1 MARHRGVYKP
11 DHEAPY
17 EVSRS
22 RIEAFVNCP
31 ACFWLDRVKGVKFPG
46 MPPFLL
52 NTATDTLLKKDF
64 DKFRELQKP
73 HPFMERNGLSHL
85 VPFQHEDFHKWTLSL
100 QLGFRTHHKKS
111 DLIIGGGL
119 DDVWHDPK
127 TNELFIVD
135 YKSTAGKRTE
145 DLSKLEPIT
154 LDGRW
159 KEGYKRQMD
168 MYQWILREKTKEDL
182 QDYQVSNIGYF
193 VYVNGDQH
201 FEEGMLREQENKAD
215 MSFDVQLL
223 TYEGND
229 SWVEDKIME
238 LKECLNSPV
247 CPEHTKTGNGPKGQD
262 PCEYY
267 TFLESM
273 KYKENDG

>member
-1 MARHRGVYKP
+1 MARHKGIYNP

-22 RIEAFVNCP
+22 RIEAFINCP
-31 ACFWLDRVKGVKFPG
+31 ACFWLDRVKGIKFPG
-46 MPPFLL
+46 MPSFLL
-52 NTATDTLLKKDF
+52 NSATDTLLKKDF
-64 DKFRELQKP
+64 DKYRKLQKP
-73 HPFMERNGLSHL
+73 HPFMERNGLKHL
-85 VPFQHEDFHKWTLSL
+85 VPFKHEDFNSWTQSL
-100 QLGFRTHHKKS
+100 QLGFRTYHEKT

-127 TNELFIVD
+127 TKELFVVD
-135 YKSTAGKRTE
+135 YKSTAGKRTK

-154 LDGRW
+154 LEGRW
-159 KEGYKRQMD
+159 KESYKRQMD
-168 MYQWILREKTKEDL
+168 IYQWILREKTKDDL
-182 QDYQVSNIGYF
+182 TDYTVSNIGYF

-201 FEEGMLREQENKAD
+201 FEEGMLRDNENKAD

-229 SWVEDKIME
+229 SWVEKEIIN
-238 LKECLNSPV
+238 LKECLEEKN
-247 CPEHTKTGNGPKGQD
+247 CPQHAQTGHGKKGAD

-267 TFLESM
+267 TLFESLN
-273 KYKENDG
+273 YD

>member
-11 DHEAPY
+11 DHESPY

-22 RIEAFVNCP
+22 RIEAFINCP
-31 ACFWLDRVKGVKFPG
+31 ACFWLNRVKGVKFPG

-52 NTATDTLLKKDF
+52 NSATDTLLKKDF
-64 DKFRELQKP
+64 DKYRELQKP
-73 HPFMERNGLSHL
+73 HPFMKRNGLEHL
-85 VPFQHEDFHKWTLSL
+85 VQFKHEDFHSWTQSL
-100 QLGFRTHHKKS
+100 QLGFKTYHEKS

-119 DDVWHDPK
+119 DDVWHDSK

-135 YKSTAGKRTE
+135 YKSTAGKRNE
-145 DLSKLEPIT
+145 DLTKLEPIT

-168 MYQWILREKTKEDL
+168 MYQWILREKTKDDL
-182 QDYQVSNIGYF
+182 TEYQVSNIGYF
-193 VYVNGDQH
+193 VYVNGDQY
-201 FEEGMLREQENKAD
+201 FEEGMLRNSENKAD

-229 SWVEDKIME
+229 SWVEKEIIN
-238 LKECLNSPV
+238 LKKCLEQKT
-247 CPEHTKTGNGPKGQD
+247 CPEHAQSGNGPKGTD
-262 PCEYY
+262 PCEYL
-267 TFLESM
+267 TFLESLN
-273 KYKENDG
+273 YD

>member
-1 MARHRGVYKP
+1 MPRHRGVYKP
-11 DHEAPY
+11 ENPEPY

-22 RIEAFVNCP
+22 RIEAFINCP

-46 MPPFLL
+46 MPSFLL
-52 NTATDTLLKKDF
+52 NSATDTLLKKDF
-64 DKFRELQKP
+64 NKYRDLQKP
-73 HPFMERNGLSHL
+73 HPFMKRNGLGHL
-85 VPFQHEDFHKWTLSL
+85 VPFQHEDFETWTKSL
-100 QLGFRTHHKKS
+100 QLGLKTYHEKS
-111 DLIIGGGL
+111 NLIIGGGL

-145 DLSKLEPIT
+145 DLSKLEPIN
-154 LDGRW
+154 LRGRY
-159 KEGYKRQMD
+159 KEGYKRQME
-168 MYQWILREKTKEDL
+168 MYQWILRAIMKEKA
-182 QDYQVSNIGYF
+182 QDYEVSNTGYF

-201 FEEGMLREQENKAD
+201 FEDGMLRDEENKAD

-229 SWVEDKIME
+229 AWVEKKILE
-238 LKECLNSPV
+238 LKDCLNSSV
-247 CPEHTKTGNGPKGQD
+247 CPEHTKTGNGQKGED

-267 TFLESM
+267 TFLKSM
-273 KYKENDG
+273 EETK

>member
-1 MARHRGVYKP
+1 MARHRGTYKP
-11 DHEAPY
+11 DHESPY

-22 RIEAFVNCP
+22 RIEAFINCP
-31 ACFWLDRVKGVKFPG
+31 ACFWLDRVKGVKFPS

-52 NTATDTLLKKDF
+52 NSATDTLLKKDF
-64 DKFRELQKP
+64 DQYRELQKP

-85 VPFQHEDFHKWTLSL
+85 VPFQHADFHSWTQSL
-100 QLGFRTHHKKS
+100 QLGFRTYHES
-111 DLIIGGGL
+111 SNLIIGGGL

-135 YKSTAGKRTE
+135 YKSTAGKRSE

-154 LDGRW
+154 LEGRW

-168 MYQWILREKTKEDL
+168 MYQWIMNEKTKEDL
-182 QDYQVSNIGYF
+182 KDFKVSNVGYF

-201 FEEGMLREQENKAD
+201 FEDGMLRKDEDKAD

-223 TYEGND
+223 TYKGNHD
-229 SWVEDKIME
+229 WVEKEILN
-238 LKECLNSPV
+238 LKKCLEV
-247 CPEHTKTGNGPKGQD
+247 DQCPEHAQTGHGPKGID
-262 PCEYY
+262 PCEYH
-267 TFLESM
+267 TFFESLN
-273 KYKENDG
+273 YD

>member
-1 MARHRGVYKP
+1 MARHRGTYKP
-11 DHEAPY
+11 DHESPY

-22 RIEAFVNCP
+22 RIEAFINCP

-52 NTATDTLLKKDF
+52 NSATDTLLKKDF
-64 DKFRELQKP
+64 DQYRELQKP

-85 VPFQHEDFHKWTLSL
+85 VPFQHADFHSWTQSL
-100 QLGFRTHHKKS
+100 QLGFRTYHES
-111 DLIIGGGL
+111 SNLIIGGGL

-127 TNELFIVD
+127 TNELFLVD
-135 YKSTAGKRTE
+135 YKSTAGKRSE

-154 LDGRW
+154 LEGRW

-168 MYQWILREKTKEDL
+168 MYQWIMNEKTKEDL
-182 QDYQVSNIGYF
+182 KDFKVSNLGYF

-201 FEEGMLREQENKAD
+201 FEDGMLRKDEDKAD

-223 TYEGND
+223 TYKGNHD
-229 SWVEDKIME
+229 WVEKEILN
-238 LKECLNSPV
+238 LKQCLEADQ
-247 CPEHTKTGNGPKGQD
+247 CPEHAQTGHGPKGID
-262 PCEYY
+262 PCEYH
-267 TFLESM
+267 TFFETLN
-273 KYKENDG
+273 YD

>member
-1 MARHRGVYKP
+1 MARHRGTYKP
-11 DHEAPY
+11 DHESPY

-22 RIEAFVNCP
+22 RIEAFINCP

-52 NTATDTLLKKDF
+52 NSATDTLLKKDF
-64 DKFRELQKP
+64 DQYRELQKP

-85 VPFQHEDFHKWTLSL
+85 VPFQHADFHSWTQSL
-100 QLGFRTHHKKS
+100 QLGFRTYHES
-111 DLIIGGGL
+111 SNLIIGGGL

-135 YKSTAGKRTE
+135 YKSTAGKRSE

-154 LDGRW
+154 LEGRW

-168 MYQWILREKTKEDL
+168 MYQWIMNEKTKEDL
-182 QDYQVSNIGYF
+182 KDYKVSNLGYF

-201 FEEGMLREQENKAD
+201 FEDGMLRKDEDKAD

-223 TYEGND
+223 TYKGNHD
-229 SWVEDKIME
+229 WVEKEILN
-238 LKECLNSPV
+238 LKQCLEAGQ
-247 CPEHTKTGNGPKGQD
+247 CPEHAQTGHGPKGID
-262 PCEYY
+262 PCEYH
-267 TFLESM
+267 TFFETLN
-273 KYKENDG
+273 YD

>member
-1 MARHRGVYKP
+1 MPRHRGLFKP
-11 DHEAPY
+11 EHPEPY

-52 NTATDTLLKKDF
+52 NSATDTLLKKDF
-64 DKFRELQKP
+64 NKYRDLQKP
-73 HPFMERNGLSHL
+73 HPFMERNGLGHL
-85 VPFQHEDFHKWTLSL
+85 VPFQHEDFETWTKSL
-100 QLGFRTHHKKS
+100 QLGLKTYHEKS
-111 DLIIGGGL
+111 NLIIGGGL

-145 DLSKLEPIT
+145 DKSKLEPIH
-154 LDGRW
+154 LRGRY

-168 MYQWILREKTKEDL
+168 MYQWILRAIMKEKA
-182 QDYQVSNIGYF
+182 QDCKVSNTGYF

-201 FEEGMLREQENKAD
+201 FEDGMLRDEENKAD

-229 SWVEDKIME
+229 AWVEEKIME
-238 LKECLNSPV
+238 LKDCLNSPV
-247 CPEHTKTGNGPKGQD
+247 CPEHTKTGNGPKGED
-262 PCEYY
+262 PCEFY
-267 TFLESM
+267 TFL
-273 KYKENDG
+273 KYMNNIV

>member
-11 DHEAPY
+11 EHPEPY

-22 RIEAFVNCP
+22 RIEAFINCP

-52 NTATDTLLKKDF
+52 NSATDTLLKKDF
-64 DKFRELQKP
+64 NKYRDMQKP
-73 HPFMERNGLSHL
+73 HPFMERNGLGHL
-85 VPFQHEDFHKWTLSL
+85 VPFQHEDFETWTKSL
-100 QLGFRTHHKKS
+100 QLGLKTYHEKS
-111 DLIIGGGL
+111 NLIIGGGL

-145 DLSKLEPIT
+145 DLSKLEPIN
-154 LDGRW
+154 LRGRY

-168 MYQWILREKTKEDL
+168 MYQWILRGIMQEKA
-182 QDYQVSNIGYF
+182 QDYKVSDTGYF

-201 FEEGMLREQENKAD
+201 FEDGMLRDEENKAD
-215 MSFDVQLL
+215 MSFEVQLL
-223 TYEGND
+223 SYEGSD
-229 SWVEDKIME
+229 HWVEEKILE
-238 LKECLNSPV
+238 LKACLEQDS
-247 CPEHTKTGNGPKGQD
+247 CPEHTQTGNGPQGD
-262 PCEYY
+262 SPCEYY
-267 TFLESM
+267 TFLETLN
-273 KYKENDG
+273 Y

>member
-1 MARHRGVYKP
+1 MARHRGTYKS
-11 DHEAPY
+11 DHESPY

-22 RIEAFVNCP
+22 RIEAFINCP

-52 NTATDTLLKKDF
+52 NSATDTLLKKDF
-64 DKFRELQKP
+64 DQYRELQKP

-85 VPFQHEDFHKWTLSL
+85 VPFQHADFHSWTQSL
-100 QLGFRTHHKKS
+100 QLGFRTYHES
-111 DLIIGGGL
+111 SNLIIGGGL

-135 YKSTAGKRTE
+135 YKSTAGKRSE

-154 LDGRW
+154 LEGRW
-159 KEGYKRQMD
+159 KDGYKRQMD
-168 MYQWILREKTKEDL
+168 IYQWIMNEKTKEDL
-182 QDYQVSNIGYF
+182 KDYKVSNVGYF

-201 FEEGMLREQENKAD
+201 FEDGMLRIDEDKAD

-223 TYEGND
+223 TYKGNHD
-229 SWVEDKIME
+229 WVEKEILN
-238 LKECLNSPV
+238 LKQCLEADQ
-247 CPEHTKTGNGPKGQD
+247 CPEHAQTGHGPKGID
-262 PCEYY
+262 PCEYH
-267 TFLESM
+267 TFFETLN
-273 KYKENDG
+273 YD

>member
-11 DHEAPY
+11 DHESPY

-22 RIEAFVNCP
+22 RIEAFINCP
-31 ACFWLDRVKGVKFPG
+31 ACFWLGRVKGVKFPG

-52 NTATDTLLKKDF
+52 NSATDTLLKKDF
-64 DKFRELQKP
+64 DHYRDLQEP
-73 HPFMERNGLSHL
+73 HPFMKNNGLGHL
-85 VPFQHEDFHKWTLSL
+85 VPFKHEDFHKWTQSL
-100 QLGFRTHHKKS
+100 QLGFRTYHKKS

-119 DDVWHDPK
+119 DDVWHDSK

-135 YKSTAGKRTE
+135 YKSTAGKRNE
-145 DLSKLEPIT
+145 DLTKLEPIT
-154 LDGRW
+154 LNGRW

-168 MYQWILREKTKEDL
+168 MYQWILKEITKTEL
-182 QDYQVSNIGYF
+182 QDYSVSNIGYF

-201 FEEGMLREQENKAD
+201 FEEGMLRDSENKAD

-229 SWVEDKIME
+229 SWVEKEIIN
-238 LKECLNSPV
+238 LKKCLEQKT
-247 CPEHTKTGNGPKGQD
+247 CPEHAQSGHGASGKEA
-262 PCEYY
+262 CEYL
-267 TFLESM
+267 TFLESLN
-273 KYKENDG
+273 YD

>member
-1 MARHRGVYKP
+1 MVRHRGIYKP
-11 DHEAPY
+11 DHESPY

-22 RIEAFVNCP
+22 RIEAFINCP

-52 NTATDTLLKKDF
+52 NSATDTLLKKDF
-64 DKFRELQKP
+64 DQYRELQKP

-85 VPFQHEDFHKWTLSL
+85 VPFQYADFHSWTQSL
-100 QLGFRTHHKKS
+100 QLGFRTYHES
-111 DLIIGGGL
+111 SNLIIGGGL

-135 YKSTAGKRTE
+135 YKSTAGKRSE

-154 LDGRW
+154 LEGRW

-168 MYQWILREKTKEDL
+168 IYQWIMNEKTKEDL
-182 QDYQVSNIGYF
+182 KDYKVSNLGYF

-201 FEEGMLREQENKAD
+201 FEDGMLRKDEDKAD

-223 TYEGND
+223 TYKGNHD
-229 SWVEDKIME
+229 WVEKEILN
-238 LKECLNSPV
+238 LKQCLEADQ
-247 CPEHTKTGNGPKGQD
+247 CPEHAQTGHGPKGID
-262 PCEYY
+262 PCEYH
-267 TFLESM
+267 TFFETLN
-273 KYKENDG
+273 YD

>member
-1 MARHRGVYKP
+1 MARHRGTYKP
-11 DHEAPY
+11 DHESPY

-22 RIEAFVNCP
+22 RIEAFINCP

-52 NTATDTLLKKDF
+52 NSATDTLLKKDF
-64 DKFRELQKP
+64 DQYRELQKP

-85 VPFQHEDFHKWTLSL
+85 VPFQHADFHSWTQSL
-100 QLGFRTHHKKS
+100 QLGFRTYHES
-111 DLIIGGGL
+111 SNLIIGGGL

-135 YKSTAGKRTE
+135 YKSTAGKRSE

-154 LDGRW
+154 LEGRW

-168 MYQWILREKTKEDL
+168 IYQWIMNEKTKEDL
-182 QDYQVSNIGYF
+182 KDYKVSNVGYF

-201 FEEGMLREQENKAD
+201 FEDGMLRIDEDKAD

-223 TYEGND
+223 TYKGNHD
-229 SWVEDKIME
+229 WVEKEILN
-238 LKECLNSPV
+238 LKQCLEADQ
-247 CPEHTKTGNGPKGQD
+247 CPEHAQTGHGPKGID
-262 PCEYY
+262 PCEYH
-267 TFLESM
+267 TFFETLN
-273 KYKENDG
+273 YD